1 MFHLFPW
8 TARNGGHANAGAA
21 DGTRADGIEAG
32 GKPPVDAG
40 ERWRH
45 EEREQVAEGW

>member
-1 MFHLFPW
+1 MSHLFPW
-8 TARNGGHANAGAA
+8 TARNGGHADAGPA
-21 DGTRADGIEAG
+21 DGTRVDGIEAG